1 MTTGEDIFM
10 GKSLLLP
17 GKYHHPFLL
26 TTLTK
31 AELRTPAQHSHSSL
45 TLFYL
50 PNSMYYACLLFN
62 KTTRTRGLLFFFFC
76 FLHFYIIK
84 TYNKKEQE
92 HK

>member
-31 AELRTPAQHSHSSL
+31 SELPTPAQHSHSSL

-50 PNSMYYACLLFN
+50 PNGMYYACLLFN
-62 KTTRTRGLLFFFFC
+62 KTTKTSVLESIC
-76 FLHFYIIK
+76 FLHFYIIN